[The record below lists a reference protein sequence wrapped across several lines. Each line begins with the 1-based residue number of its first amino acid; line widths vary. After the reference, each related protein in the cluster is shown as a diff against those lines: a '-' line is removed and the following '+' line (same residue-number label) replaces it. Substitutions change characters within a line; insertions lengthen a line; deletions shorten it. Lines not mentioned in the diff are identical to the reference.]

1 MFATNSKSSY
11 AHSAFGLKL
20 ATINLF
26 NFIEPPGAFYE
37 FSNIYSEDQW
47 RQKKMWLN
55 RYIGSYQPD
64 IIAFQEVFSASALK
78 ALLEPLGYRFF
89 SVVDEPEPINS
100 VNDYVYKSPVVCLAS
115 RYPILSALP
124 LRADPVLSEQIGMTE
139 DFEYSRLPLCA
150 TLELPSLGQTDVYV
164 VHLKSKRPILDES
177 EQSEE
182 NKKTL
187 HESMRAE
194 IAGSWASSIQRGSE
208 VCQLMAA
215 IIQRRFETNN
225 PAIVMG
231 DFNDDMNSDVLGA
244 FHVSGLRSITED
256 MADMPLSHYQLHDSW
271 DLFVKNT
278 GETGLERPS
287 THYFHA
293 KGSVLDYILLSNEFN
308 SSDPASLAEVGDFH
322 CEDSHLIN
330 PKFDQDAYSS
340 DHAIVSVTIGLRR

>member
-1 MFATNSKSSY
+1 MFATNSRSSF

-37 FSNIYSEDQW
+37 FSNIYTEEQW
-47 RQKKMWLN
+47 HQKRAWLN

-89 SVVDEPEPINS
+89 SVVDEPEPI
-100 VNDYVYKSPVVCLAS
+100 DEYVYRSPVVTLAS

-124 LRADPVLSEQIGMTE
+124 LRADPALSAKLGMNE
-139 DFEYSRLPLCA
+139 DFEYSRLPLFA

-164 VHLKSKRPILDES
+164 VHLKSKRPMI
-177 EQSEE
+177 EE
-182 NKKTL
+182 NKEGTERTL
-187 HESMRAE
+187 HDSICTE
-194 IAGSWASSIQRGSE
+194 ISGSWASSIQRGSE
-208 VCQLMAA
+208 ACHLMAS
-215 IIQRRFETNN
+215 ILTRRSHTNN

-231 DFNDDMNSDVLGA
+231 DFNDDINSEVLSA
-244 FHVSGLRSITED
+244 FHMSGLRSITED
-256 MADMPLSHYQLHDSW
+256 MADLPLSHYQMHDSW
-271 DLFVKNT
+271 DLYVKNIE
-278 GETGLERPS
+278 ETSLERPS

-322 CEDSHLIN
+322 CEDKHLIN
-330 PKFDQDAYSS
+330 PKFDQDTYSS
-340 DHAIVSVTIGLRR
+340 DHAIVSVTISLRQ

>member
-11 AHSAFGLKL
+11 AHSALGLKL

-26 NFIEPPGAFYE
+26 NFIEPPGAYYE

-47 RQKKMWLN
+47 RQKRAWLN

-89 SVVDEPEPINS
+89 AVVDEPEPLEEYI
-100 VNDYVYKSPVVCLAS
+100 YKSPVVCLAS

-124 LRADPVLSEQIGMTE
+124 LQADPAVSAKLGIHEQ
-139 DFEYSRLPLCA
+139 FQFSRLPLFA

-164 VHLKSKRPILDES
+164 VHLKSKRPIM
-177 EQSEE
+177 EE
-182 NKKTL
+182 TTEGNEPKKLADSTQ
-187 HESMRAE
+187 EE
-194 IAGSWASSIQRGSE
+194 IFGSWASAIQRGSE
-208 VCQLMAA
+208 ACHLMSSV
-215 IIQRRFETNN
+215 IKRRSHTNN

-231 DFNDDMNSDVLGA
+231 DFNDDLRSEVLRA
-244 FHVSGLRSITED
+244 FHISGLRSITDD

-271 DLFVKNT
+271 DLYTKNT
-278 GETGLERPS
+278 GETALERPA

-293 KGSVLDYILLSNEFN
+293 KGSVLDYILLSSEFN
-308 SSDPASLAEVGDFH
+308 SADPVSLAEVGDFH
-322 CEDSHLIN
+322 CEDTHLVN
-330 PKFDQDAYSS
+330 PKYDHDTYSS
-340 DHAIVSVTIGLRR
+340 DHAIVSVTISLRQ